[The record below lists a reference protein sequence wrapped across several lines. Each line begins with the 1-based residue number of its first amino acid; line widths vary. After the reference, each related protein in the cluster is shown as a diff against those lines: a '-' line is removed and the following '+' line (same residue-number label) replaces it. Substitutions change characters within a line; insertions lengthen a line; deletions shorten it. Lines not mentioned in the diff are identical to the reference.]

1 MLDSMNLESVLTKSG
16 SNPTDKCRKVAVLT
30 CSLFMICIRA
40 ASCIR
45 WSGGS
50 TWVILNQSKLPQR
63 QSQILLACDSCN
75 SSSISL
81 SPITWEQ
88 CTIHDYRRVHMIH
101 VVEKNIM
108 TSTGCR
114 GCSTLEKS
122 QGFKRNFWQST
133 DTQHHSLAF
142 RKDAFPSNVSLS
154 SLTFKASQC
163 VTWWHQ
169 NCMKQLIL
177 VSDSISR
184 YSNVG
189 QVERLRIFGS
199 FGSCPVHHHIWP
211 LDPWVCKDRTSN
223 KTNVTSPS

>member
-1 MLDSMNLESVLTKSG
+1 MT
-16 SNPTDKCRKVAVLT
+16 
-30 CSLFMICIRA
+30 
-40 ASCIR
+40 
-45 WSGGS
+45 
-50 TWVILNQSKLPQR
+50 
-63 QSQILLACDSCN
+63 
-75 SSSISL
+75 
-81 SPITWEQ
+81 
-88 CTIHDYRRVHMIH
+88 RRVHVIH

-114 GCSTLEKS
+114 GCSTLEK
-122 QGFKRNFWQST
+122 ST

-199 FGSCPVHHHIWP
+199 FRIVSG
-211 LDPWVCKDRTSN
+211 
-223 KTNVTSPS
+223 SPSHPAFGSMSLQGPHLKQNKRHKSVLDSFAAMNILISSEWHPFKTEHEEFAISTWRTIERFWG